1 MKKILAVIGAL
12 VAGGLTVSV
21 ASLVPQAVEAG
32 FKVN

>member
-12 VAGGLTVSV
+12 VAGGLIVSV

-32 FKVN
+32 VKMN